1 MFPLDVWPYLQEL
14 AVNLKKYLLPMI
26 GMGLTDLVQLHMQ
39 IKKSSVL
46 SCMKLN
52 SVETEC

>member
-1 MFPLDVWPYLQEL
+1 
-14 AVNLKKYLLPMI
+14 MI